1 MTEPRTR
8 LVVMRELYSAGNE
21 IARLERQIQNDPN
34 KDNVAIAERCLAA
47 ARKREAALEAELAGI
62 PDVDVGLRR
71 IDPLTHI
78 RFGLRSHYPG
88 AAPYDDDPLLDIPEF
103 LRRT

>member
-8 LVVMRELYSAGNE
+8 LVVSRELYSAGNE
-21 IARLERQIQNDPN
+21 IGRLERQIQNDPN

-47 ARKREAALEAELAGI
+47 ARKRESALEAELATI
-62 PDVDVGLRR
+62 PDIDAGLRR
-71 IDPLTHI
+71 IDPLSHV

-88 AAPYDDDPLLDIPEF
+88 ATPYDPPFDLDIPDF
-103 LRRT
+103 LLRR